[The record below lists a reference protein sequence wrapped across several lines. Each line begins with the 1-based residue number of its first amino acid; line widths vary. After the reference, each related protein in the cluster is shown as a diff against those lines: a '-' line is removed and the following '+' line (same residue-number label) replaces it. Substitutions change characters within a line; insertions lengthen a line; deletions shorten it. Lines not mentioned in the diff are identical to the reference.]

1 MSTPERIVVV
11 GGGLAAASAVTSL
24 REHGFSGRLVLVSA
38 EPHLPYERPPLSKD
52 YLAGAQQRDA
62 VFVRPRQWYDEH
74 EVELRLGTPAR
85 HVDVEDHLVVA
96 ADEPIG
102 YDRLLLATGSSP
114 RRIPGFEASGAPL
127 TYLRTLDDSDRI
139 RAALQPGG
147 RILVVGGGWI
157 GLEVAATARTAGC
170 EVTVVE
176 ASDVPL
182 GRALGA
188 EIGTVFAALHRSH
201 GVDLRTGTTVNGVG
215 GDADGAEVQLG
226 DGTTVAADLVVVG
239 AGAVPNTALAE
250 AAGLKVDDGVVVDE
264 HLRSSHPDVL
274 AAGDL
279 ANAHHPRLGTRVRVE
294 HWDNAIGQGAAA
306 ARNLLGE
313 AEAYDRLPYFFT
325 DQYDLGMEYVGHVGP
340 DGYDEVVVRGDPAAR
355 VFSAFWVRDA
365 RVVAGM
371 HVNDWDAMDHIR
383 RIVGTE
389 STDIAALR
397 DDRVPLPDLAA
408 G

>member
-1 MSTPERIVVV
+1 
-11 GGGLAAASAVTSL
+11 
-24 REHGFSGRLVLVSA
+24 
-38 EPHLPYERPPLSKD
+38 
-52 YLAGAQQRDA
+52 
-62 VFVRPRQWYDEH
+62 
-74 EVELRLGTPAR
+74 
-85 HVDVEDHLVVA
+85 
-96 ADEPIG
+96 
-102 YDRLLLATGSSP
+102 
-114 RRIPGFEASGAPL
+114 
-127 TYLRTLDDSDRI
+127 
-139 RAALQPGG
+139 
-147 RILVVGGGWI
+147 
-157 GLEVAATARTAGC
+157 
-170 EVTVVE
+170 
-176 ASDVPL
+176 
-182 GRALGA
+182 
-188 EIGTVFAALHRSH
+188 
-201 GVDLRTGTTVNGVG
+201 
-215 GDADGAEVQLG
+215 
-226 DGTTVAADLVVVG
+226 
-239 AGAVPNTALAE
+239 VPNTGLAE
-250 AAGLKVDDGVVVDE
+250 TAGLKVDDGVVVDE

-279 ANAHHPRLGTRVRVE
+279 ANAHHPRFGTRVRVE

-355 VFSAFWVRDA
+355 VFCAFWVRDA